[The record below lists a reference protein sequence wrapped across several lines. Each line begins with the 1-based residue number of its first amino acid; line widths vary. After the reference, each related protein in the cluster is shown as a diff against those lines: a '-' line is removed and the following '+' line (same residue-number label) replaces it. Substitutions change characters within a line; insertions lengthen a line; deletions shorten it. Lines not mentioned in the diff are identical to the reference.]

1 MTREPTLGGSVRYWR
16 QRRGYSQAQLAQIA
30 GISITVV
37 RKLEQE
43 SDHCDGSPGVR
54 LASLYS
60 LARAL
65 NVQTAQL
72 FPMNIGPE
80 PADQDPAQLGLLPIR
95 VALTPPLLAIRDSGK
110 QTPELEL
117 PPLRRALALC
127 ARSYDRD
134 QYEQVAVQL
143 PGLLTAAH
151 RSAPAAAGPPV
162 SSEILSIRSG
172 IYQLAGWLL
181 TQVGAHDLAYQAI
194 RDALA
199 DGVACGDPLAG
210 AACVIVE
217 CWLLIRQGRLLD
229 AKRTAVATADLIEPR
244 RMRGADPEQ
253 LAVWGW
259 LLLLAWAAAIRNNQ
273 EDEAL
278 EFLRVAGTA
287 GAGTAQGRVR
297 YDRYWS
303 TLGPA
308 TVAMKEV
315 EHEVIT
321 GNFRKALTLAGR
333 IPAGQVTRAD
343 SRQRHQLDL
352 AAAHAG
358 IGDRSEAIGVFT
370 ALRLAAPHWLRH
382 QRAGRSTAR
391 KLLNTH
397 ARTWSEDARALADFY
412 DFGA

>member
-1 MTREPTLGGSVRYWR
+1 VTREPTLGGSVRYWR
-16 QRRGYSQAQLAQIA
+16 QRRGYSQAQLAEIA

-37 RKLEQE
+37 RKLEQQGG
-43 SDHCDGSPGVR
+43 HRDGSPGVR
-54 LASLYS
+54 LASLYA

-72 FPMNIGPE
+72 FPMSIGPA
-80 PADQDPAQLGLLPIR
+80 PADQDPAQLALLPIR
-95 VALTPPLLAIRDSGK
+95 VALTPPLLATPDPGK
-110 QTPELEL
+110 QPPAQEL
-117 PPLRRALALC
+117 PPLRRALAHC
-127 ARSYDRD
+127 ARLYDRD

-151 RSAPAAAGPPV
+151 RGAQGAAVAPV

-172 IYQLAGWLL
+172 IYQLAGWFL
-181 TQVGAHDLAYQAI
+181 TQVGAHDLAYQAV

-199 DGVACGDPLAG
+199 DGIACGDPLAG
-210 AACVIVE
+210 AACVIGE

-229 AKRTAVATADLIEPR
+229 AKRTAVATADLVEP
-244 RMRGADPEQ
+244 RMRGADPGQ

-273 EDEAL
+273 EDEAR
-278 EFLRVAGTA
+278 EFLRAARSA
-287 GAGTAQGRVR
+287 GAGTAQERVR

-321 GNFRKALTLAGR
+321 GNFRKALTLAGQ
-333 IPAGQVTRAD
+333 IPPGQAARAD

-358 IGDRSEAIGVFT
+358 IGDRSQAIGIFT
-370 ALRLAAPHWLRH
+370 ALRLSAPQWLRH
-382 QRAGRSTAR
+382 QRAGRATAR
-391 KLLNTH
+391 SLLSMP
-397 ARTWSEDARALADFY
+397 ARTWPEDARALADFY

>member
-16 QRRGYSQAQLAQIA
+16 QRRGYSQAQLAEIA

-43 SDHCDGSPGVR
+43 GDHRDGSPGVR
-54 LASLYS
+54 LASLYA

-65 NVQTAQL
+65 DVQTAQL
-72 FPMNIGPE
+72 FPMSIGPA
-80 PADQDPAQLGLLPIR
+80 PADQDPAQLALLPIR
-95 VALTPPLLAIRDSGK
+95 VALTPPLLAMPDARK
-110 QTPELEL
+110 QPPEPELPL
-117 PPLRRALALC
+117 LRRALAQCVRL
-127 ARSYDRD
+127 YDRD

-151 RSAPAAAGPPV
+151 GGAQGAAVAPV
-162 SSEILSIRSG
+162 SSEILSVRSG
-172 IYQLAGWLL
+172 IYQLAGWFL
-181 TQVGAHDLAYQAI
+181 TQVGAHDLAYQAV

-199 DGVACGDPLAG
+199 DGVACDGPLAG
-210 AACVIVE
+210 AACVIGE

-273 EDEAL
+273 EDEAR
-278 EFLRVAGTA
+278 EFLRIARSA

-321 GNFRKALTLAGR
+321 GDFRKALRLAGQ
-333 IPAGQVTRAD
+333 IPPGQVARAD

-352 AAAHAG
+352 AVAHTA
-358 IGDRSEAIGVFT
+358 IGERSEALGVFT
-370 ALRLAAPHWLRH
+370 ALRLSAPHWLRH
-382 QRAGRSTAR
+382 QRAGRATAR
-391 KLLNTH
+391 SLLSTS
-397 ARTWSEDARALADFY
+397 ART
-412 DFGA
+412 